1 MTSLPTMPALA
12 GLCNLPLH
20 LYWDVD
26 DRMVHDAI
34 RSELAD
40 FDAFVGYVIAFLDR
54 VGPSSL
60 P

>member
-1 MTSLPTMPALA
+1 MPALA